1 MTREARSLLPFLP
14 APVAVGD
21 PEGRAVYVN
30 PAFAERFGV
39 ADGEVRGRPLAELF
53 AGGGREAVLRAT
65 AAVCSQGR
73 EARFRLREDEADYAV
88 LAAPIVAEE
97 STVGLVF
104 LFCEEPLG
112 QKRLL
117 AFHREIQEPL
127 ADLAHCLDL
136 LLEQTGGRRAQRFR
150 SQLEIGIR
158 AAERIRKW
166 SDELAAE
173 VSRGEAGA
181 GGAGRFDPLE
191 LARGAGEA
199 LARAARL
206 AGRAFDLLLPAGLPP
221 VRGDGERL
229 AVALT
234 RFGLERVEASPKG
247 TSFTLTARLLDG
259 SVLLSFTEVPPAGA
273 ASFSLDDD
281 SPPAV
286 LGAAAA
292 PLGASVTRV
301 ADPVAGIT
309 TSLRLPVA

>member
-1 MTREARSLLPFLP
+1 MTAEGRSLLPFLP

-21 PEGRAVYVN
+21 PDGRAVYVN
-30 PAFAERFGV
+30 PAFARRFGV
-39 ADGEVRGRPLAELF
+39 AEREVRGRPLAELF

-65 AAVCSQGR
+65 AAVCGQGR
-73 EARFRLREDEADYAV
+73 EARFRLREDERDYAV
-88 LAAPIVAEE
+88 VAAPIVAEG
-97 STVGLVF
+97 STVGLVL

-127 ADLAHCLDL
+127 ADLAQCLDL
-136 LLEQTGGRRAQRFR
+136 LLEQTGGRRAERFR
-150 SQLEIGIR
+150 SQVETGIR

-166 SDELAAE
+166 ADELAAE
-173 VSRGEAGA
+173 IVPGQVAGA
-181 GGAGRFDPLE
+181 RHFEPFD
-191 LARGAGEA
+191 LAQDAGEA
-199 LARAARL
+199 LARAARR

-234 RFGLERVEASPKG
+234 RFALDRVEASPEG

-259 SVLLSFTEVPPAGA
+259 SVLLSFTEVPPPGA

-281 SPPAV
+281 SPPLA
-286 LGAAAA
+286 LAAAVE
-292 PLGASVTRV
+292 PLGGSVTRV
-301 ADPVAGIT
+301 ADPLAGIT